1 MEKKVF
7 MNNLLNYDNAL
18 YKFYKTLKIN
28 SLPISSWDF
37 YSSFFDK
44 SCKSSSDVKSLLQ
57 LAKNNSWVFNEA
69 ILEQELIDKEHTIV
83 VTDAELRIVYA
94 SQNIWEMNRYHPEE
108 IIGQQPK
115 MFQGEKT
122 CKASLKKIS
131 NAVKKKES
139 FEATILNYRKDG
151 STYNCWIHGQ
161 PLFNKEG
168 EVVNFIAFEREVA

>member
-18 YKFYKTLKIN
+18 YKFYKTLKTN

-44 SCKSSSDVKSLLQ
+44 SCKSSSDVKCLLQ

-83 VTDAELRIVYA
+83 VTDSELRIVYA
-94 SQNIWEMNRYHPEE
+94 SQNIWKMNRYRPDE
-108 IIGQQPK
+108 IIGKKPN
-115 MFQGEKT
+115 MFQGVNT
-122 CKASLKKIS
+122 CRKSLNYISKAI
-131 NAVKKKES
+131 KEQKP
-139 FEATILNYRKDG
+139 FETTIVNYRKDG
-151 STYNCWIHGQ
+151 EPYNCWIKGE
-161 PLFNKEG
+161 PIYNIEG
-168 EVVNFIAFEREVA
+168 KVINFIAFEKEVA